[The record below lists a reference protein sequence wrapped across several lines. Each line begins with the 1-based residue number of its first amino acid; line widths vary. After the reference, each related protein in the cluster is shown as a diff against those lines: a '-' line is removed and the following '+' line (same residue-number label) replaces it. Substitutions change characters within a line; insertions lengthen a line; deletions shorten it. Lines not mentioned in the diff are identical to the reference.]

1 MSQDEIVRTSDVMKA
16 EFDIVDGMTL
26 VQDAIDNMQH
36 PENKCLIVD
45 KRHED
50 DEFGIVL
57 FSTIANEVLAL
68 DRDAKRVNVYEVM
81 TKPIISVHSSMD
93 IRYCARLF
101 TKFRIRRAPVTSH
114 GKIVGIVSFG
124 DLILR
129 GVRGRGK

>member
-1 MSQDEIVRTSDVMKA
+1 MSEDRIVRTRDLMKT

-26 VQDAIDNMQH
+26 VQDALDNMKH

-45 KRHED
+45 KRNDD

-57 FSTIANEVLAL
+57 FSTIANEVLGQ

-81 TKPIISVHSSMD
+81 TKPIISVHSCMD

-101 TKFRIRRAPVTSH
+101 AKFRIRRAPVTLH

-124 DLILR
+124 DLVLR
-129 GVRGRGK
+129 GVRGRGH